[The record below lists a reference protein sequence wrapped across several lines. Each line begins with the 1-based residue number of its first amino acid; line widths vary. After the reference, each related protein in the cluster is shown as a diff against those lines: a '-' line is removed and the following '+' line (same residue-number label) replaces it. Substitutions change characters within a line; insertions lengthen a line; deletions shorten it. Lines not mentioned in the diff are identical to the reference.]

1 MTTWQSAMLWIVP
14 LILFAGLGGIAKLA
28 LIGRTWA
35 AMMAASLITYTMHPI
50 ASDMPFSTYF
60 LIDLLAGIAIAA
72 PRSGIEQRAIA
83 ALFFV
88 MAIIDAAAAWQR
100 ADGLGIFDTTSRIL
114 GWAMWFV
121 LLAWGARDAGRG
133 VVAYFAGGGVDTAVV
148 AHHEAAG
155 PRTGGVIEP

>member
-1 MTTWQSAMLWIVP
+1 VTTWQSAMLWIVP
-14 LILFAGLGGIAKLA
+14 LILFAGLGGISKLA

-121 LLAWGARDAGRG
+121 LLAWGVRDAGRG
-133 VVAYFAGGGVDTAVV
+133 LVAYFAGGGATA
-148 AHHEAAG
+148 AHSPDHKA
-155 PRTGGVIEP
+155 TGQRASGIVEP

>member
-1 MTTWQSAMLWIVP
+1 VTTWQSAMLWIVP

-72 PRSGIEQRAIA
+72 PRSGFEQRAIA

-114 GWAMWFV
+114 GWAMWLV

-133 VVAYFAGGGVDTAVV
+133 VVAYSAGGGTDTASP
-148 AHHEAAG
+148 ANHEAARSRASG
-155 PRTGGVIEP
+155 IVVP